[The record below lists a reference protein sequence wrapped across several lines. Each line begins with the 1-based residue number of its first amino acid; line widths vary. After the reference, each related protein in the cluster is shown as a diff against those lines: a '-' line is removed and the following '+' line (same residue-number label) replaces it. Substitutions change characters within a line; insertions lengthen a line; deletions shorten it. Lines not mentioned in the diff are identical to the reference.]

1 MVDLNVVYK
10 KDTRILTEKK
20 STKYRYFR
28 SFKPLTRYTGLGK

>member
-20 STKYRYFR
+20 AQSIDILEVL
-28 SFKPLTRYTGLGK
+28 SH